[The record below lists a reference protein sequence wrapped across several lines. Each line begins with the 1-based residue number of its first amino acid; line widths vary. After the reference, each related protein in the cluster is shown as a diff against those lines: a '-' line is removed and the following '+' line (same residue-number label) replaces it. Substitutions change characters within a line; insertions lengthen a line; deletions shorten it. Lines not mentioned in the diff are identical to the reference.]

1 MPDGILLEYV
11 PILTLI
17 LVGLG
22 IGGVALI
29 APQLLAPKRPSR
41 RKQLPYESGM
51 IPIGPA
57 QRRFPVKF
65 YLIALL
71 FILFDIEII
80 FFYPWALQVRSLK
93 TLALVEMGLFV
104 LILLIG
110 YIYAW
115 RKGAFEWE
123 R

>member
-1 MPDGILLEYV
+1 MTTGTLLEYV
-11 PILTLI
+11 PVLTLI

-22 IGGVALI
+22 VGGIALL
-29 APQLLAPKRPSR
+29 APQLLAPRRPSR
-41 RKQLPYESGM
+41 RKQIPYESGM
-51 IPIGPA
+51 VPIGPA

-65 YLIALL
+65 YLVALL

-80 FFYPWALQVRSLK
+80 FFYPWALQVRSLRG
-93 TLALVEMGLFV
+93 LAVMEMALFV
-104 LILLIG
+104 GILLIG
-110 YIYAW
+110 YVYAW

>member
-1 MPDGILLEYV
+1 MAGGTLLEYV

-22 IGGVALI
+22 IGGIALL

-41 RKQLPYESGM
+41 RKHLPYESGM

-71 FILFDIEII
+71 FILFDIEIV
-80 FFYPWALQVRSLK
+80 FFYPWALQVRALK
-93 TLALVEMGLFV
+93 TVALIEMGLFV
-104 LILLIG
+104 LILLVG
-110 YIYAW
+110 YVYAW

>member
-1 MPDGILLEYV
+1 MGTGTLLEYV
-11 PILTLI
+11 PIGLLLLI
-17 LVGLG
+17 GLG
-22 IGGVALI
+22 IGAAAML
-29 APQLLAPKRPSR
+29 APALLAPRRPSR
-41 RKQLPYESGM
+41 RKHLPYESGM

-71 FILFDIEII
+71 FILFDIEIV
-80 FFYPWALQVRSLK
+80 FFYPWALQVRALK
-93 TLALVEMGLFV
+93 VIALMEMASFV
-104 LILLIG
+104 LILLVG
-110 YIYAW
+110 YVYAW

>member
-1 MPDGILLEYV
+1 MPEGALLEYA
-11 PILTLI
+11 PILMLI

-22 IGGVALI
+22 IGGLALI
-29 APQLLAPKRPSR
+29 APYLLAPKRPSR
-41 RKQLPYESGM
+41 RKHIPYESGM

-93 TLALVEMGLFV
+93 TIALAEMALFV
-104 LILLIG
+104 MVLLIG
-110 YIYAW
+110 YVYAW

>member
-1 MPDGILLEYV
+1 MPEGALLEYV
-11 PILTLI
+11 PILMLI

-29 APQLLAPKRPSR
+29 APHLLAPRRPSR
-41 RKQLPYESGM
+41 RKHLPYESGM

-93 TLALVEMGLFV
+93 TIALVEMALFV
-104 LILLIG
+104 LVLLIG
-110 YIYAW
+110 YVYAW

>member
-1 MPDGILLEYV
+1 MSTGTLLEYV
-11 PILTLI
+11 PIGMLLLI
-17 LVGLG
+17 GLG
-22 IGGVALI
+22 IGGVALV
-29 APQLLAPKRPSR
+29 APALLAPKRPSR
-41 RKQLPYESGM
+41 RKHLPYESGM
-51 IPIGPA
+51 LPIGPA

-65 YLIALL
+65 YLTALL

-80 FFYPWALQVRSLK
+80 FFYPWALQVQALR

-104 LILLIG
+104 LVLLIG
-110 YIYAW
+110 YVYAW

>member
-1 MPDGILLEYV
+1 MAGGTLLEYV

-22 IGGVALI
+22 IGGIALL

-41 RKQLPYESGM
+41 RKHLPYESGM

-65 YLIALL
+65 YLTALL
-71 FILFDIEII
+71 FILFDIEIV
-80 FFYPWALQVRSLK
+80 FFYPWALQVRALK
-93 TLALVEMGLFV
+93 TVALIEMGLFV
-104 LILLIG
+104 LILLVG

>member
-1 MPDGILLEYV
+1 MAGGTLLEYV

-22 IGGVALI
+22 IGGIALL

-41 RKQLPYESGM
+41 RKHLPYESGM

-71 FILFDIEII
+71 FILFDIEIV
-80 FFYPWALQVRSLK
+80 FFYPWALQVRALK
-93 TLALVEMGLFV
+93 TVALIEMGLFV
-104 LILLIG
+104 LILLVG

>member
-1 MPDGILLEYV
+1 MGTGTLLEYV
-11 PILTLI
+11 PIGLLLLI
-17 LVGLG
+17 GLG
-22 IGGVALI
+22 IGAAAML
-29 APQLLAPKRPSR
+29 APALLAPRRPSR
-41 RKQLPYESGM
+41 RKHLPYESGM

-71 FILFDIEII
+71 FILFDIEIV
-80 FFYPWALQVRSLK
+80 FFYPWALQVRALK
-93 TLALVEMGLFV
+93 VIALMEMAIFV
-104 LILLIG
+104 LILLVG
-110 YIYAW
+110 YVYAW

>member
-1 MPDGILLEYV
+1 MSTGTLLEYV
-11 PILTLI
+11 PIGMLLLI
-17 LVGLG
+17 GLG
-22 IGGVALI
+22 IGGAALVAP
-29 APQLLAPKRPSR
+29 ALLAPKRPIR
-41 RKQLPYESGM
+41 RKHLPYESGM
-51 IPIGPA
+51 LPIGPA

-65 YLIALL
+65 YLTALL

-80 FFYPWALQVRSLK
+80 FFYPWALQVRALR

-104 LILLIG
+104 LVLLIG
-110 YIYAW
+110 YVYAW